1 LKKEKE
7 KKESNPPI
15 KPTRGITLGWVGL
28 DRVRHASARGT
39 FLNLYCLTFSRPIS
53 LNRPYQAIINVSFA
67 GLLISNQM
75 GLEDYPVSITYLPFD
90 SNQ

>member
-1 LKKEKE
+1 MKKEKE

-28 DRVRHASARGT
+28 DRVRHALARGT
-39 FLNLYCLTFSRPIS
+39 FLNLYYLTFSRPIS

-67 GLLISNQM
+67 GPFNFKSN
-75 GLEDYPVSITYLPFD
+75 GVGRLSCFYYIFTV
-90 SNQ
+90 